1 MLRYSE
7 AFALIPHGKK
17 LRAAPAISV
26 RTPSGYW
33 LYPEIPL
40 PEEADLRETAKA
52 LGLTTHGTAGLTIG
66 YGICV
71 RQDCMKDPN
80 LIAHELM
87 QVAQ

>member
-7 AFALIPHGKK
+7 ALRPHPTWKEIARCAGDQ
-17 LRAAPAISV
+17 RPDAIRLLAV
-26 RTPSGYW
+26 
-33 LYPEIPL
+33 PEIPL

-87 QVAQ
+87 HVAQ